1 MSKLKVIAIVGPTA
15 SGKTALAVE
24 LAKLINGEVI
34 SADSRQVY
42 RGLDIGS
49 GKVTTEE
56 MEGIPHYL
64 LDVADP
70 KDTYTAADFMHEAKA
85 TIADITSRGKV
96 PIIAGGTFFYLD
108 LLKGKMQV
116 AEVEPNPT
124 LQAELE
130 KLSTEELVEKLKA
143 ADPARAGEIDTSN
156 RRRLIRA
163 LEIVESLGTVPKVKE
178 AASDHDWLT
187 IGIEIDKEVLN
198 TRIEKRL
205 LDRLKGGMIEE
216 VEGLLEQ
223 GVTAERLD
231 DFGLEYRYLS
241 KYLLNKITHEKM
253 VEEIF
258 AKSRQFAKRQRTWLK
273 RDKSIILKP
282 FPVSFL
288 DIKNEIDT
296 FLKN

>member
-1 MSKLKVIAIVGPTA
+1 MNKPKVIAIVGPTA
-15 SGKTALAVE
+15 SGKTALAVQ
-24 LAKLINGEVI
+24 LAKHINGEVI

-56 MEGIPHYL
+56 MENIPHHL
-64 LDVADP
+64 LDVVDP
-70 KDTYTAADFMHEAKA
+70 KDTYTAADFVRDAKA
-85 TIADITSRGKV
+85 AIADITSRGKV

-116 AEVEPNPT
+116 AEVEPNPD

-130 KLSTEELVEKLKA
+130 KLSTEELVSKLKI
-143 ADPARAGEIDTSN
+143 ADPSRASEIDTSN

-163 LEIVESLGTVPKVKE
+163 LEIVESLGQVPKVKE
-178 AASDHDWLT
+178 TASDYDWLT
-187 IGIEIDKEVLN
+187 IGIDIEKEILN
-198 TRIEKRL
+198 ERIEKRIQ
-205 LDRLKGGMIEE
+205 DRLKGGMIEE
-216 VEGLLEQ
+216 VVELLEQ
-223 GVTAERLD
+223 GVTVERLD
-231 DFGLEYRYLS
+231 DFGLEYRYLT
-241 KYLLNKITHEKM
+241 KYILKEISHEKM

-273 RDKSIILKP
+273 RDEHIIWKP
-282 FPVSFL
+282 FPVSGL
-288 DIKNEIDT
+288 DIKSEIDT